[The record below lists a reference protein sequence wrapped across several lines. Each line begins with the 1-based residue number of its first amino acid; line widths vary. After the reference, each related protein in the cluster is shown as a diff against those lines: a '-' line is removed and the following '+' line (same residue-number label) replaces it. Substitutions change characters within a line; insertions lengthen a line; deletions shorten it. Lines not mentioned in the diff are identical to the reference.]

1 MLLCTAKAPLAPAG
15 GMTGVAGVPLPAHCE
30 VRLYDT
36 APVLKVEARASSNA
50 ATVTS
55 SRLNLPA
62 R

>member
-1 MLLCTAKAPLAPAG
+1 
-15 GMTGVAGVPLPAHCE
+15 

-36 APVLKVEARASSNA
+36 APVLKLDVRASSKA